1 MNDQQKKQ
9 VPLRLSPR
17 LYAALAAWAEDDFRS
32 VNGQIEYLLS
42 ECVRQRKKNGK
53 YVGEEIDLP
62 PELEHAGVGGV
73 FGVAP
78 LQRVDARVPDVPGR
92 DEVGLTDTQ
101 GDGVGHLLQNV
112 KELPDAGGLDAL
124 DLLVQDLVVVHTKM
138 YSLSSGSWGRNTRC
152 FSLYFFS
159 YFIIC

>member
-17 LYAALAAWAEDDFRS
+17 LYAALAAWAEDAFRS

-62 PELEHAGVGGV
+62 PELDIE
-73 FGVAP
+73 
-78 LQRVDARVPDVPGR
+78 
-92 DEVGLTDTQ
+92 
-101 GDGVGHLLQNV
+101 
-112 KELPDAGGLDAL
+112 
-124 DLLVQDLVVVHTKM
+124 
-138 YSLSSGSWGRNTRC
+138 
-152 FSLYFFS
+152 
-159 YFIIC
+159 